1 MFKLSVVC
9 KSSLSVSIARSSLH
23 TQEVLTETMSVL
35 ILVSCLQWFVFSTLL
50 QNKPKFWSF
59 DFDLNFGFGQSI
71 IYTYDLR
78 GSGKKHATESQ
89 YLHICSQPR
98 FTNGPRKRSIFE
110 KNTKTSGNKIH
121 NFLRKIRKR
130 KKKI

>member
-1 MFKLSVVC
+1 LNVQTVSC

-50 QNKPKFWSF
+50 QNNPKFWSF

-78 GSGKKHATESQ
+78 GSGKKHATESKC
-89 YLHICSQPR
+89 LHICSQPR
-98 FTNGPRKRSIFE
+98 FTNESRKRSILKKY
-110 KNTKTSGNKIH
+110 KNVW
-121 NFLRKIRKR
+121 
-130 KKKI
+130 KKFIIS